1 MSRNLFQALAVFC
14 ALALSVAARGQE
26 APDKEV
32 QQLFEKAKA
41 LAKDSKYDQAAELMR
56 KAVKLAPRNDT
67 VLAITSEFERQA
79 GEFTQAL
86 EHARQAIQIN
96 DKAGPYYVLAAAAAY
111 GAQDLDAAREY
122 TQKLL
127 KAGTAGYGEGPYKDA
142 QRIDE
147 LLRKKTYTI
156 TWQLDPRKA
165 RSPGPALQVALPR
178 GDLPY
183 QKVTYK
189 VVGARSQRLSKG
201 DANHV
206 LSVVPQGDKPFQLIT
221 TVTVEPYSYKAKL
234 AKRTKGPPPAE
245 ARAYLGAG
253 EGYDPASEKVRKAVR
268 GLKSRDAVETVNNV
282 LAWMKKN
289 ITYRRDQK
297 SIVELDFKTVDD
309 ILERGHAECRGYTVL
324 FVALC
329 RAAGVPARPVWGVA
343 LLPGSKPDYASH
355 NWAEVYVSGAG
366 WVPVDP
372 QRPESFGFLPTNVVR
387 LFMDAKKSAATQ
399 ENLPLLNLLFMN
411 GDQLKYEEARGQAP
425 R

>member
-1 MSRNLFQALAVFC
+1 MNRNLFLALTASF
-14 ALALSVAARGQE
+14 ALALIGAVRAQE

-32 QQLFEKAKA
+32 REIFEKAKA
-41 LAKDSKYDQAAELMR
+41 LAKDGKYDQAAELMR

-86 EHARQAIQIN
+86 GHAREALKLN
-96 DKAGPYYVLAAAAAY
+96 EKAGPYYVLAAAAAF

-122 TQKLL
+122 TQTLL
-127 KAGTAGYGEGPYKDA
+127 KAGPSTYGEGPCKDA
-142 QRIDE
+142 RQIDD

-189 VVGARSQRLSKG
+189 VVGAKALRLTKG
-201 DANHV
+201 EANHV
-206 LSVVPQGDKPFQLIT
+206 LSVVPQGDKPFQLVT

-234 AKRTKGPPPAE
+234 AKRTAGTLPAE
-245 ARAYLGAG
+245 VRTYLGAC
-253 EGYDPASEKVRKAVR
+253 ECCDPASEAVQKTVR
-268 GLKSRDAVETVNNV
+268 GLKARDPVEAVNNI
-282 LAWMKKN
+282 LLWMKKN
-289 ITYRRDQK
+289 VTYRRDQK

-309 ILERGHAECRGYTVL
+309 ILERKHAECRGYTVL

-355 NWAEVYVSGAG
+355 NWAEVYVGGVG

-387 LFMDAKKSAATQ
+387 VFMDAKQSAATR

-411 GDQLKYEEARGQAP
+411 GEQLKYEEAR
-425 R
+425 

>member
-1 MSRNLFQALAVFC
+1 MVRNLCQALAVFS
-14 ALALSVAARGQE
+14 ALALFGAALGQE

-32 QQLFEKAKA
+32 QQLFDKAKA
-41 LAKDSKYDQAAELMR
+41 LAKDNKYDQAAELMR
-56 KAVKLAPRNDT
+56 KAVKLAPRNDV

-96 DKAGPYYVLAAAAAY
+96 DKPGQYYVLAAAAAY
-111 GAQDLDAAREY
+111 GAQELDATREY

-127 KAGTAGYGEGPYKDA
+127 KAGPSGYGEGPYKDA
-142 QRIDE
+142 KHIDD

-165 RSPGPALQVALPR
+165 RSAGPTLQVALPR

-189 VVGARSQRLSKG
+189 LVGARPQRLTRG
-201 DANHV
+201 EANHV
-206 LSVVPQGDKPFQLIT
+206 LAVVPQGDKPFQLIT

-234 AKRTKGPPPAE
+234 AKRTAGSLPAE
-245 ARAYLGAG
+245 ARAYLGAC
-253 EGYDPASEKVRKAVR
+253 EGYDPASQKVRKAV
-268 GLKSRDAVETVNNV
+268 GALKSRDTVETVNNV

-297 SIVELDFKTVDD
+297 SITELDFKTVDD

-343 LLPGSKPDYASH
+343 FVPGGKPDFASH
-355 NWAEVYVSGAG
+355 NWAEVYVAG
-366 WVPVDP
+366 VGWAPVDP

-387 LFMDAKKSAATQ
+387 VFMDARQSASTQ

-411 GDQLKYEEARGQAP
+411 GEQLKWQEGP
-425 R
+425 